1 MSELLS
7 PRLLAKLEQLQLA
20 TRRPM
25 VGGLIGAH
33 RSPRFGASLDFS
45 DYRPYHPG
53 DDIRR
58 LDINAYARLDRLTL
72 KLFEAENDLVVRL
85 LIDTSASMEGPKLQR
100 AKEIAAAVGFVA
112 LTNRDVVTLHSF
124 PETTPGPRILG
135 RNGVPSLFKR
145 LNGLVPSGDTQLTEA
160 VIRLLA
166 VSTGPSITVV
176 VSDLLTP
183 EWESALRRIPA
194 NRGELVVVQVL
205 EPNDVRPELSGDLQ
219 LVDKETGAVIDISAT
234 PEANAEY
241 EAMVDAWVEL
251 VGRQVRRVGA
261 SYLQLLTTDDLETV
275 VLGSLLRAGSLQ

>member
-25 VGGLIGAH
+25 VGGLIGDH
-33 RSPRFGASLDFS
+33 RSPHFGSSLDFS

-58 LDINAYARLDRLTL
+58 LDINAYARLDRLML

-85 LIDTSASMEGPKLQR
+85 LIDTSASMEGSKLQR
-100 AKEIAAAVGFVA
+100 AKELAAAIGFVA

-145 LNGLVPSGDTQLTEA
+145 LNELVSSGDTRLVEA
-160 VIRLLA
+160 VMRLLA
-166 VSTGPSITVV
+166 VSSGPSITVV

-183 EWESALRRIPA
+183 EWESALRRIPT
-194 NRGELVVVQVL
+194 NRGELVVVHVL

-241 EAMVDAWVEL
+241 EAMVNAWVDQL
-251 VGRQVRRVGA
+251 GGQIRRVGA
-261 SYLQLLTTDDLETV
+261 GYVQVSTTDDLETV
-275 VLGSLLRAGSLQ
+275 VLGSLLKAGSLQ